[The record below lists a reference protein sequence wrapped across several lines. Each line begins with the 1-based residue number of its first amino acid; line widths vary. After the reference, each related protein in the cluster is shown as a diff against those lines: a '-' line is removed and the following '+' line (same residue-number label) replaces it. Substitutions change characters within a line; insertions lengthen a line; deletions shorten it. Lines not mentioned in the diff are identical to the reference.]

1 MSACQRAQEVS
12 ASNLANLNTTGFK
25 VDRPVFSAVYARTVY
40 RTQGNTATPIGALSG
55 GALLTTTYTDFQAG
69 AFQKTDNPM
78 DLAIEGDGFF
88 AIQTPRGTRYT
99 RNGAFQLNADGMLVT
114 RQGFPVLS
122 ETGEPIR
129 VPKGAP
135 LTFGEDGSI
144 VINNAVVVK
153 LRIVRG
159 NLFKEADGLFAGSAL
174 PAANPRVVSGAL
186 ETSNVNLVREM
197 VSMIELLRA
206 YESHQKVVQ
215 AHDETLS
222 RAINE
227 LPKI

>member
-1 MSACQRAQEVS
+1 ML

-25 VDRPVFSAVYARTVY
+25 ADRPVFSAVYERTVY
-40 RTQGNTATPIGALSG
+40 RMQGNTAAPIGTLSA

-69 AFQKTDNPM
+69 ALQKTDNPM

-99 RNGAFQLNADGMLVT
+99 RNGAFQLNADGILVT

-129 VPKGAP
+129 IPKGAT
-135 LTFGEDGSI
+135 LTFGEDGRV
-144 VINNAVVVK
+144 VINNAVVAK
-153 LRIVRG
+153 LGIVRG
-159 NLFKEADGLFAGSAL
+159 NLYKEVDGLFAGNAQ
-174 PAANPRVVSGAL
+174 PVTNPRVVSGAL

-206 YESHQKVVQ
+206 YESHQKVIQ